1 MLECE
6 VKLLN
11 IDREHVIDRLTKL
24 GAVFVHDELVVDIY
38 LRRDIL
44 RKQKAHARVRCT
56 KARTVL
62 TVKYKLPAKAAKL
75 AYEVDTLLP
84 DALVEDYGTQARWE
98 VIDHVRVKKRT
109 TYTR

>member
-1 MLECE
+1 
-6 VKLLN
+6 
-11 IDREHVIDRLTKL
+11 
-24 GAVFVHDELVVDIY
+24 
-38 LRRDIL
+38 
-44 RKQKAHARVRCT
+44 
-56 KARTVL
+56 L